1 MEILFRSQLCSRL
14 PLKSPTR
21 AGYNREMTMNGGIQ
35 MNIPEEGRA
44 VSIRLVT
51 TVRQPGEKPFRN
63 FIRAE
68 GQLIEKAG
76 RFYLSFEENMD
87 GHGVRTMV
95 RMGHDEGLIMRNG
108 DVSMRLPLVPGE
120 RREGRYASGGVELPL
135 TVKTDSVR
143 YEPGSDGRF
152 SAAYDLLS
160 GSETVGTYDVEFT
173 YSEGKA

>member
-1 MEILFRSQLCSRL
+1 
-14 PLKSPTR
+14 
-21 AGYNREMTMNGGIQ
+21 MNGGIQ

-76 RFYLSFEENMD
+76 KTYLSFKETAE
-87 GHGVRTMV
+87 GQEIRTMV
-95 RMGHDEGLIMRNG
+95 RMGHEEGLIMRNG

-120 RREGRYASGGVELPL
+120 RREGRYGNGSMDLPL

-143 YEPGSDGRF
+143 YEPGSQGRF
-152 SAAYDLLS
+152 AAAYDLLS
-160 GSETVGTYDVEFT
+160 GSETVGTYDVEFI

>member
-1 MEILFRSQLCSRL
+1 
-14 PLKSPTR
+14 
-21 AGYNREMTMNGGIQ
+21 MNGGIQ
-35 MNIPEEGRA
+35 MNIPEEGRT

-68 GQLIEKAG
+68 GLLIEKAG
-76 RFYLSFEENMD
+76 RTYLSFEED
-87 GHGVRTMV
+87 GDGQGIRTMV
-95 RMGHDEGLIMRNG
+95 RMGHEEGLIMRNG

-120 RREGRYASGGVELPL
+120 RREGRYGSGGVDLPL

-143 YEPGSDGRF
+143 YEPGPEGRF
-152 SAAYDLLS
+152 AAAYHLLS